1 MSLIFFK
8 LRKEGKKML
17 SSKEYTSIYSKLS
30 VLREVVISEA
40 EFAIEAKSFI
50 RWSGAEMVYR
60 IVNGILSEEFQECDE
75 LMKARE
81 ARALDRKVEDIAK
94 FPEYPEFK
102 YEYHFSEDDSDTRD
116 FVYSDGSSVVNSDV
130 DYDDIPF

>member
-1 MSLIFFK
+1 
-8 LRKEGKKML
+8 ML
-17 SSKEYTSIYSKLS
+17 SSKQYTSVYSKLS

-116 FVYSDGSSVVNSDV
+116 FVYRDGSTIVNSEVDDDDV
-130 DYDDIPF
+130 LF

>member
-1 MSLIFFK
+1 MSLIFLK

-17 SSKEYTSIYSKLS
+17 SSKQYTSVYSKLS
-30 VLREVVISEA
+30 VLREIVISEA

-50 RWSGAEMVYR
+50 RWSGAEQVYR
-60 IVNGILSEEFQECDE
+60 IVNSILSDDE

-102 YEYHFSEDDSDTRD
+102 YEYHFIDFSEDDSDTRD
-116 FVYSDGSSVVNSDV
+116 FVYSDGSSVGNSDV

>member
-1 MSLIFFK
+1 
-8 LRKEGKKML
+8 
-17 SSKEYTSIYSKLS
+17 
-30 VLREVVISEA
+30 
-40 EFAIEAKSFI
+40 
-50 RWSGAEMVYR
+50 MVYR

-102 YEYHFSEDDSDTRD
+102 YEYHFIDFSEDDSDTRD
-116 FVYSDGSSVVNSDV
+116 FVYSDGSSVGNSDV